1 MLKKYVSLFA
11 SSALDSP
18 LDESGGRK
26 SQNITRTAIA
36 VKINSHNFTSMQK
49 KVFIYDTTLRDGTQC
64 EGISL
69 SVAAKLRLAEKMDS
83 FGIDFIEGGWPG
95 SNPRDMAFFEQV
107 QNLNLKH
114 AKITAFGSTRR
125 ANIKVEDDNQIALLL
140 QARTPYVTIFGKTWL
155 LHVTEVIKTTPE
167 ENLKMIEE
175 SIAYLKS
182 NGVKVIYDAE
192 HYFDGY
198 KDNPEYALETLR
210 AAVRGGAEFVCLCD
224 TNGGTMISEAAEIVK
239 VAVNTVK
246 DIPVGVH
253 CHNDSGLGVA
263 LSLTSVECGATMVQ
277 GTLNGIGERN
287 GNANLC
293 SIIPNLSLKMGYEL
307 SCSDNLKKLR
317 DLSLFADE
325 MANVRSN
332 TRLPYVGSSSFV
344 HKGGVHADAVNK
356 VKHSYEHIDP
366 TLVGNK
372 TRVLVSDMSGRAS
385 VMMKARDMGVQIDP
399 KDPAIKEFLDELKD
413 LEFRGYEYE
422 AADASFSLLLSKYLK
437 KNKPHFKVR
446 GYRVIV
452 ERNEFDAI
460 TKSEATVKLEIN
472 GNIEHTVAEA
482 HGPVAALDMAL
493 RKALAK
499 TYPQIKSMELTDFK
513 VRIIDSASGV
523 NAITRVMVESK
534 DSNEIWGTVGAS
546 DNIIVASWEALKD
559 AVEFKLSKED

>member
-1 MLKKYVSLFA
+1 
-11 SSALDSP
+11 
-18 LDESGGRK
+18 
-26 SQNITRTAIA
+26 
-36 VKINSHNFTSMQK
+36 
-49 KVFIYDTTLRDGTQC
+49 
-64 EGISL
+64 
-69 SVAAKLRLAEKMDS
+69 
-83 FGIDFIEGGWPG
+83 
-95 SNPRDMAFFEQV
+95 
-107 QNLNLKH
+107 
-114 AKITAFGSTRR
+114 
-125 ANIKVEDDNQIALLL
+125 
-140 QARTPYVTIFGKTWL
+140 
-155 LHVTEVIKTTPE
+155 
-167 ENLKMIEE
+167 
-175 SIAYLKS
+175 
-182 NGVKVIYDAE
+182 
-192 HYFDGY
+192 
-198 KDNPEYALETLR
+198 
-210 AAVRGGAEFVCLCD
+210 
-224 TNGGTMISEAAEIVK
+224 
-239 VAVNTVK
+239 
-246 DIPVGVH
+246 
-253 CHNDSGLGVA
+253 
-263 LSLTSVECGATMVQ
+263 MVQ